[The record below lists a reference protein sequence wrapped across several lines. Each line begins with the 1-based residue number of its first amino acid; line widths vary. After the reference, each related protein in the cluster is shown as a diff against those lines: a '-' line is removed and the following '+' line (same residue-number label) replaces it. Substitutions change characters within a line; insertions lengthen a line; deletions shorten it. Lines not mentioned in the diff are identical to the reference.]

1 MTTRDPFGQPD
12 EIAHATPV
20 VSERPARGCV
30 RPDEALEAHA
40 RGELELSEFERGEI
54 AQFPEV
60 WFTGLPGGAK
70 PSPRRDA
77 PGEVSGEPS
86 ACGFADARLDY
97 AGLACA
103 GDHLAYRYEIERVIG
118 KGSFAK
124 VAQCFDHKRNERVAV
139 KVVRDAPRF
148 HKQVE
153 IEVAALRALGGARG
167 CVELLDVFAFRGHR
181 CLVFE
186 LVSMSLRDW
195 LTTHAPTRTRFG
207 TRETRVVGA
216 SVGMCRRVAGQLL
229 DALAFLTE
237 KSIIHCDLK
246 LENVLL
252 RSPNASEIVLVDFG
266 SACFANAPRNAPSSA
281 CACVKS
287 HAAAA
292 LAARSEAR
300 LGSNSAETSAATF
313 RVGVSGSASPKVCT
327 FAAADHRNRRAETS
341 AAASRNEAACSDT
354 RCAAAAASGFSASG
368 SAAAVPN
375 ELARA
380 TSTSD
385 GLSDHLATQSAR
397 ASASA
402 RLAASNGNQTVARST
417 MRPPPGG
424 PACTTNAR
432 AKCASTTSRMNPWSR
447 RSVSGAKNRHRH
459 ASRAPR
465 ASSSDGQTVPS
476 FCFRVIPNPRPGP
489 SSHRNLARSSVQL
502 SRASSAMKAGSPNRA
517 NAPAPGTPRRTL

>member
-1 MTTRDPFGQPD
+1 MICFVGVLSPGVGKTLSAAGAND
-12 EIAHATPV
+12 
-20 VSERPARGCV
+20 SETA
-30 RPDEALEAHA
+30 A
-40 RGELELSEFERGEI
+40 SS
-54 AQFPEV
+54 
-60 WFTGLPGGAK
+60 
-70 PSPRRDA
+70 PSPPSSRLSAARA
-77 PGEVSGEPS
+77 SAFAAARATARVQVSFFARS
-86 ACGFADARLDY
+86 AEAKASPMTRSSSATSRSASTADSG
-97 AGLACA
+97 AG
-103 GDHLAYRYEIERVIG
+103 
-118 KGSFAK
+118 
-124 VAQCFDHKRNERVAV
+124 
-139 KVVRDAPRF
+139 
-148 HKQVE
+148 
-153 IEVAALRALGGARG
+153 
-167 CVELLDVFAFRGHR
+167 
-181 CLVFE
+181 
-186 LVSMSLRDW
+186 
-195 LTTHAPTRTRFG
+195 
-207 TRETRVVGA
+207 
-216 SVGMCRRVAGQLL
+216 
-229 DALAFLTE
+229 
-237 KSIIHCDLK
+237 
-246 LENVLL
+246 
-252 RSPNASEIVLVDFG
+252 
-266 SACFANAPRNAPSSA
+266 ACFANAPRNAPSSA

-313 RVGVSGSASPKVCT
+313 RVGVSGSASPKVYT

-375 ELARA
+375 EPARA
-380 TSTSD
+380 TSASD

-417 MRPPPGG
+417 MRPRPGG

-489 SSHRNLARSSVQL
+489 SSRRNLARSSAQL